1 MEWGIIG
8 AGLIGAKRAAALHSL
23 GEKVSA
29 VADVDSGRAEE
40 LASKYSASSFSDWK
54 KITRDGKIGA
64 VVVATTHDW
73 LSPIAIDALDHGK
86 HVLVEKPAGR
96 NPAEVRAIINAQE
109 KSGKQVAV
117 GFNHRFHPAILEARK
132 ICQSGK
138 FGKLLFMRARG
149 DYVRVNPGIFCSE
162 YFGEFD
168 HCRLG
173 SCIRAVVNPH
183 AGSPPAREIDYF
195 APSRLE

>member
-1 MEWGIIG
+1 MVAMEWGIIG

-86 HVLVEKPAGR
+86 RSEEHTSELQSQFHLV
-96 NPAEVRAIINAQE
+96 
-109 KSGKQVAV
+109 
-117 GFNHRFHPAILEARK
+117 
-132 ICQSGK
+132 
-138 FGKLLFMRARG
+138 
-149 DYVRVNPGIFCSE
+149 
-162 YFGEFD
+162 
-168 HCRLG
+168 CRL
-173 SCIRAVVNPH
+173 
-183 AGSPPAREIDYF
+183 
-195 APSRLE
+195 